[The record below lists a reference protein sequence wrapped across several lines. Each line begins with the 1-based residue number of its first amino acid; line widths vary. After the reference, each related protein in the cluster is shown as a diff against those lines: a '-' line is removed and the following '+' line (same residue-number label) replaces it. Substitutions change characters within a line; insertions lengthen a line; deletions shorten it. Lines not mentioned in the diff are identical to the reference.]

1 MVISEKS
8 YNIAI
13 AVTKNCNQLFPMTDA
28 IADTLWTAFAHR
40 WNKNYSDVQD
50 SLNCLEAV
58 LKNGI
63 HLSEKDSA
71 KVMFSVLDAITN
83 GYEWHEPLRE
93 TTDRRP
99 SAIRRETLAS
109 ASEDEL
115 WTELAKRCAE
125 HERKETNGG
134 WPITVLSDN
143 AFSVIL
149 HYLPRNGGGGVLTKE
164 SVVETLKP
172 ELKAQVARGICTDG
186 VIIDDPDIVLEI
198 ADYTDDYV
206 FNCMR
211 EDLGGEN
218 EQ

>member
-13 AVTKNCNQLFPMTDA
+13 AVTKNCNKLFPMIDA

-50 SLNCLEAV
+50 SLNGLETF

-63 HLSEKDSA
+63 HLSEKDST

-83 GYEWHEPLRE
+83 GYEWHEPLSE
-93 TTDRRP
+93 ATDRRP
-99 SAIRRETLAS
+99 SAIRREALST

-115 WTELAKRCAE
+115 WAELAKRCAE
-125 HERKETNGG
+125 HEHKETKGG

-149 HYLPRNGGGGVLTKE
+149 HYLPSIGRGGVLTKK
-164 SVVETLKP
+164 SVVEALEP
-172 ELKAQVARGICTDG
+172 ELKAQVAQGICTDG
-186 VIIDDPDIVLEI
+186 VLIDDPDVVLEI
-198 ADYTDDYV
+198 ADATDDYV

-211 EDLGGEN
+211 EDLKGE
-218 EQ
+218 EHE